1 MREGRGLGVYPFYRH
16 QGRERRRGF
25 WGLARQGSIPAA
37 GAAIQRQVGGA
48 AQNRGGRAAWRVREQ
63 LAEAVRGQRDL
74 VRNTWGGA
82 GQLAGGGKPT
92 ARPNGSEDRRRG
104 RTPVSPEKGRGR

>member
-92 ARPNGSEDRRRG
+92 ARPNGGEDRRRG
-104 RTPVSPEKGRGR
+104 RTPVSPEKERGR